1 MNFLIEPFEYPFMQ
15 HALIGSLLISI
26 TCAVLG
32 VYVVLRRMAF
42 IGDAVSHTTL
52 PGLVIA
58 YLNQWNLL
66 IGAVLAAVTTAI
78 GIGWLS
84 QRQHLRED
92 TAIGIMFTGM
102 FALGIV
108 LISTVNSYRDFSHML
123 FGNILGVTTAD
134 LISMAVVAMLVLGVL
149 ALLHKELMLASVDPS
164 HARSIGLNPSG
175 LRYVLLVLLA
185 FAVVAGIQAVGVVL
199 TSALLVTPAATAA
212 LLTRRLIPMMIIAS
226 AIACLSSVIGLYLS
240 FYMSISSGGAIVLT
254 CTGIFTL
261 IFVIKLMLPA
271 QQVQHA

>member
-1 MNFLIEPFEYPFMQ
+1 MNYLIDPFAYPFMQ

-108 LISTVNSYRDFSHML
+108 MISTVNSYRDFSHML
-123 FGNILGVTTAD
+123 FGNILGVTTTD
-134 LISMAVVAMLVLGVL
+134 LISMAIVAVLVLGVL
-149 ALLHKELMLASVDPS
+149 ALLHKELVLASVDPS
-164 HARSIGLNPSG
+164 HARSIGLNPSM

-212 LLTRRLIPMMIIAS
+212 LLTRRLIPMMIIAC
-226 AIACLSSVIGLYLS
+226 AIACLSSIVGLYLS
-240 FYMSISSGGAIVLT
+240 FYLSISSGGAIVLT

-261 IFVIKLMLPA
+261 IFVIKLMLPT

>member
-1 MNFLIEPFEYPFMQ
+1 MNYLIEPFEYPFMQ

-42 IGDAVSHTTL
+42 IGDAVAHTTL

-66 IGAVLAAVTTAI
+66 IGAVLAAVSTAI

-108 LISTVNSYRDFSHML
+108 MISTVNSYRDFSHML
-123 FGNILGVTTAD
+123 FGNILGVTTTD
-134 LISMAVVAMLVLGVL
+134 LISMAVVAAIVLGVL
-149 ALLHKELMLASVDPS
+149 MLLHKELMLASVDPS
-164 HARSIGLNPSG
+164 HARSIGLNPSF

-212 LLTRRLIPMMIIAS
+212 LLTRRLITMMIIACV
-226 AIACLSSVIGLYLS
+226 IACLSSLVGLYLS
-240 FYMSISSGGAIVLT
+240 FYLSISSGGAIVLT

-261 IFVIKLMLPA
+261 IFAVKQILPA

>member
-1 MNFLIEPFEYPFMQ
+1 MNVLIEPFEYPFMQ

-84 QRQHLRED
+84 QRQNLRED

-108 LISTVNSYRDFSHML
+108 MISTVNSYRDFSHML
-123 FGNILGVTTAD
+123 FGNILGVTTND
-134 LISMAVVAMLVLGVL
+134 LTSMAVVAVVVLGVL
-149 ALLHKELMLASVDPS
+149 MLLHKELMLASVDPS
-164 HARSIGLNPSG
+164 HARSIGLNPSF

-212 LLTRRLIPMMIIAS
+212 LLTRRLVHMMIIACV
-226 AIACLSSVIGLYLS
+226 IACISSLVGLYLS
-240 FYMSISSGGAIVLT
+240 FYLSISSGGAIVLT

-261 IFVIKLMLPA
+261 IFVIKQLLSTP
-271 QQVQHA
+271 QVQHA